1 VRGVGGLAIFARL
14 RARFHGSLRFKLL
27 ALALGPLLVA
37 APILIGILAAWGAV
51 YYDRLLITK
60 IQSDLAV
67 AHGYFEQVKEGV
79 GRRVDT
85 LAGSERLARALR
97 ERPGPAALGDLLR
110 EMRQQLGIDFLI
122 LLDSNGRVRAASGG
136 PAPGSGYT
144 DWEVVRRALA
154 GHAETE
160 VDILEASQLAA
171 IDPALTEKARTPLI
185 ATRNAQATQRNE
197 ETRGMVMHAAAP
209 IASAAREG
217 GASAGVLVGGL
228 LLNKNLEFVDRI
240 NDIVYPE
247 GALPLGSVGTATL
260 FLDDVRIATNVRLF
274 ENVRAIGTRVSAAV
288 RHTALDLGRTWLDR
302 AFVVNDW
309 YVSAY
314 EPIID
319 SRGRRVGMLYVGFLE
334 APFQQAR
341 QLALAAVA
349 LLFVLTVIVAAF
361 VSLRLARHVSQP
373 VERMHGTMSA
383 IEAGQTEARVGT
395 HLPELGEADEL
406 AELAAHFDRLLDR
419 LALQTEALHRWGSEL
434 DTKVAERTQELAAAN
449 QTLRSAQQ
457 RLVMSEKLAA
467 IGQLAA
473 GVAHEINNPVAVIQ
487 GNLDVLR
494 ETLGDAAEPAMAEI
508 RLIQDQVFRIRLIVT
523 KLLQFA
529 RPAEFV
535 GYLEPVRL
543 DQVVQDSL
551 VLVAHQMK
559 KTSVEVIQEM
569 HATRPVTINRNELQQ
584 VLINLIVNAL
594 QAMPEGGT
602 LLLASGDREEGGI
615 KGGFV
620 AVGDSGPGIAPEIR
634 ERLFDPFFTTKTSDG
649 TGLGLWVSLGLVQR
663 YGGRID
669 VASPQSGIPGMQSAS
684 PQSGISGM
692 QGTGRSTGGTVFTV
706 WLPNETQA
714 EVSTA

>member
-1 VRGVGGLAIFARL
+1 MCRL
-14 RARFHGSLRFKLL
+14 GSLGILSGIAARFRGSLRFKLL
-27 ALALGPLLVA
+27 ALALGPWLVA
-37 APILIGILAAWGAV
+37 VPILIGILAGWGAV

-60 IQSDLAV
+60 VQSDLAV
-67 AHGYFEQVKEGV
+67 AHGYLEQVKEGV
-79 GRRVDT
+79 GRRVET
-85 LAGSERLARALR
+85 LAVSERLARALR
-97 ERPGPAALGDLLR
+97 ERWGAAELGELLR
-110 EMRQQLGIDFLI
+110 DMQQRRKVDFLI
-122 LLDSNGRVRAASGG
+122 LLDSGGRVQAASGG
-136 PAPGSGYT
+136 PAPGSVYIE
-144 DWEVVRRALA
+144 WEVVRRALA
-154 GHAETE
+154 GHAEAE
-160 VDILEASQLAA
+160 VDILDPARLDA
-171 IDPALTEKARTPLI
+171 IDPALTAKARTPLI
-185 ATRNAQATQRNE
+185 ATRNAQFTDRNE
-197 ETRGMVMHAAAP
+197 ETRGMVIHAAAP
-209 IASAAREG
+209 VAS
-217 GASAGVLVGGL
+217 SAGSVLVGGL

-240 NDIVYPE
+240 NEIVYPE
-247 GALPLGSVGTATL
+247 GALPLGSLGTATL

-288 RHTALDLGRTWLDR
+288 RFAVLDQGRTWLDR

-314 EPIID
+314 EPITD
-319 SRGRRVGMLYVGFLE
+319 SRGKRVGMLYVGFLE
-334 APFQQAR
+334 EPFQHAR
-341 QLALAAVA
+341 WLALAAVA
-349 LLFVLTVIVAAF
+349 LLFVLTVAVAAF

-383 IEAGQTEARVGT
+383 IEAGRTEARVGAPD
-395 HLPELGEADEL
+395 LAEADEL
-406 AELAAHFDRLLDR
+406 AALAAHFDRLLDR
-419 LALQTEALHRWGSEL
+419 LAAQTEALQRWGSEL
-434 DTKVAERTQELAAAN
+434 DSKVAERTQELAAAN
-449 QTLRSAQQ
+449 ETLRSAQQ

-494 ETLGDAAEPAMAEI
+494 ETLGDAAEPAMPEI

-529 RPAEFV
+529 RPAEYV

-559 KTSVEVIQEM
+559 KTNVAVTQEM
-569 HATRPVTINRNELQQ
+569 HAARPVTVNRNELQQ

-602 LLLASGDREEGGI
+602 LRLTSGDREEGGI
-615 KGGFV
+615 QGGFV
-620 AVGDSGPGIAPEIR
+620 AVGDSGPGIAPDDR

-669 VASPQSGIPGMQSAS
+669 VASPPG
-684 PQSGISGM
+684 
-692 QGTGRSTGGTVFTV
+692 GGSVFTV
-706 WLPNETQA
+706 WLPNEA
-714 EVSTA
+714 ATA

>member
-1 VRGVGGLAIFARL
+1 VRGLGSLAARRL
-14 RARFHGSLRFKLL
+14 AARFRGSLRFKLL
-27 ALALGPLLVA
+27 ALALGPLLLAV
-37 APILIGILAAWGAV
+37 PILVGILAGWGAV

-60 IQSDLAV
+60 VQSDLAV
-67 AHGYFEQVKEGV
+67 AHGYFDQVKEGV
-79 GRRVDT
+79 GRRVET

-97 ERPGPAALGDLLR
+97 EQPGPAALGELLR
-110 EMRQQLGIDFLI
+110 ELQPRLQVDFLI
-122 LLDSNGRVRAASGG
+122 LLDSNGRVRAASSG
-136 PAPGSGYT
+136 PALGRDYSEWP
-144 DWEVVRRALA
+144 VARRALA

-160 VDILEASQLAA
+160 VAIFEPGWLAA
-171 IDPALTEKARTPLI
+171 IDPMLAEKARTPLI
-185 ATRNAQATQRNE
+185 ATRNAQPTQRDE

-209 IASAAREG
+209 IASSTREA

-228 LLNKNLEFVDRI
+228 LLNKNLDIVDRI
-240 NDIVYPE
+240 NEIVYPE
-247 GALPLGSVGTATL
+247 GSLPLGSVGTATL

-288 RHTALDLGRTWLDR
+288 RHTALDLGHTWLDR

-314 EPIID
+314 EPITDASGKRI
-319 SRGRRVGMLYVGFLE
+319 GMLYVGYLE
-334 APFQQAR
+334 EPFQRAR
-341 QLALAAVA
+341 WFALAVVA
-349 LLFVLTVIVAAF
+349 LLFAITLAVVAL
-361 VSLRLARHVSQP
+361 VSLRLARHVSRP
-373 VERMHGTMSA
+373 VERMHGTMNE
-383 IEAGQTEARVGT
+383 IEAGRSAARVGAQ
-395 HLPELGEADEL
+395 LPELAGEDEL

-419 LALQTEALHRWGSEL
+419 LAEQTEALQRWGREL
-434 DTKVAERTQELAAAN
+434 DSKVAERTQELAQAN

-494 ETLGDAAEPAMAEI
+494 ETLGDTAQPVLPEI

-529 RPAEFV
+529 RPAEYA
-535 GYLEPVRL
+535 GYLEPVPL

-559 KTSVEVIQEM
+559 KSSVAVQQALC
-569 HATRPVTINRNELQQ
+569 ATRPVSVNRNELQQ

-602 LLLASGDREEGGI
+602 LRLASGDREENGI
-615 KGGFV
+615 RGGFV
-620 AVGDSGPGIAPEIR
+620 AVGDSGPGILPADR

-663 YGGRID
+663 YGGRIGVD
-669 VASPQSGIPGMQSAS
+669 CPPG
-684 PQSGISGM
+684 
-692 QGTGRSTGGTVFTV
+692 GGSVFTV
-706 WLPNETQA
+706 WLPNETDA
-714 EVSTA
+714 NPGADPGAA

>member
-1 VRGVGGLAIFARL
+1 MLSRLA
-14 RARFHGSLRFKLL
+14 ARFRGSLRFKLL
-27 ALALGPLLVA
+27 ALGLGPLLVA
-37 APILIGILAAWGAV
+37 VPILIGILAGWGAV

-60 IQSDLAV
+60 VQSDLAV
-67 AHGYFEQVKEGV
+67 AHGYFRQVKDV
-79 GRRVDT
+79 LDRRVEA

-97 ERPGPAALGDLLR
+97 ERANPAALDELLR
-110 EMRQQLGIDFLI
+110 EMRRQLGIDFLI
-122 LLDSNGRVRAASGG
+122 LLDGEGRVRAASSG
-136 PAPGSGYT
+136 PAPGSRYG
-144 DWEVVRRALA
+144 DWAVVRRALS
-154 GHAETE
+154 GHAEAE
-160 VDILEASQLAA
+160 VDIFNAAQLAE
-171 IDPALTEKARTPLI
+171 IDPGLTAKAHTPLI
-185 ATRNAQATQRNE
+185 ATRNARATQRKE
-197 ETRGMVMHAAAP
+197 ETSGMVMHAAAP
-209 IASAAREG
+209 IAAATREG
-217 GASAGVLVGGL
+217 SAGVLVGGL

-247 GALPLGSVGTATL
+247 GALPLGSIGTATL

-288 RHTALDLGRTWLDR
+288 RYTVLEQGRTWLDR

-314 EPIID
+314 EPIVD
-319 SRGRRVGMLYVGFLE
+319 SGGKRVGMLYVGFLE
-334 APFQQAR
+334 EPFQHAR
-341 QLALAAVA
+341 WLALAAVA
-349 LLFVLTVIVAAF
+349 LLFVLTVAVAAF

-383 IEAGQTEARVGT
+383 IEAGRTEARVGV
-395 HLPELGEADEL
+395 HPPDIDEADEL

-419 LALQTEALHRWGSEL
+419 LEIQTDALQRWGHEL
-434 DTKVAERTQELAAAN
+434 DGKVAARTAELAAAN

-494 ETLGDAAEPAMAEI
+494 ETLGAAAEPAMDEI

-529 RPAEFV
+529 RPAEYV

-551 VLVAHQMK
+551 VLVAHQLK
-559 KTSVEVIQEM
+559 KTCVEVVQVTP
-569 HATRPVTINRNELQQ
+569 ATRPVTINRNELQQ

-602 LLLASGDREEGGI
+602 LLLTTGDREENGIPGGY
-615 KGGFV
+615 V
-620 AVGDSGPGIAPEIR
+620 AVADSGPGIPPEIR

-663 YGGRID
+663 YGGRIE
-669 VASPQSGIPGMQSAS
+669 VATPPA
-684 PQSGISGM
+684 
-692 QGTGRSTGGTVFTV
+692 GGSVFTV
-706 WLPNETQA
+706 WLPNEAQA
-714 EVSTA
+714 A

>member
-1 VRGVGGLAIFARL
+1 VGGLGIFRGIA
-14 RARFHGSLRFKLL
+14 ARFRGSLRFKLL

-37 APILIGILAAWGAV
+37 VPILIGILVGWGAV

-60 IQSDLAV
+60 VQSDLAV
-67 AHGYFEQVKEGV
+67 AHGYFDQVKEGV
-79 GRRVDT
+79 GRRVES

-97 ERPGPAALGDLLR
+97 ERPGAAALSELLR
-110 EMRQQLGIDFLI
+110 EMQQQLRIDFLI
-122 LLDSNGRVRAASGG
+122 LLDGNGRVRAATGG
-136 PAPGSGYT
+136 PVPGSSYAE
-144 DWEVVRRALA
+144 WEIVRRALA

-160 VDILEASQLAA
+160 VDILDAVQLAV
-171 IDPALTEKARTPLI
+171 IDPTLTEKARTPLI

-209 IASAAREG
+209 IASVSREG
-217 GASAGVLVGGL
+217 GAGVLVGGL

-247 GALPLGSVGTATL
+247 GSLPLGSVGTATL

-288 RHTALDLGRTWLDR
+288 RHTVLDEGRTWLDR

-314 EPIID
+314 EPIKD
-319 SRGRRVGMLYVGFLE
+319 SFGRRVGMLYVGYLE
-334 APFQQAR
+334 EPFQHAR
-341 QLALAAVA
+341 QLTLAAVA
-349 LLFVLTVIVAAF
+349 LLFVLTVVAAAF

-373 VERMHGTMSA
+373 VARMHGTMSA
-383 IEAGQTEARVGT
+383 IESGETEARVGK
-395 HLPELGEADEL
+395 HPPDLAGEDEL

-419 LALQTEALHRWGSEL
+419 LAAQTEALQRWGSEL
-434 DTKVAERTQELAAAN
+434 DGKVAERTQELAAAN

-529 RPAEFV
+529 RPAEYA
-535 GYLEPVRL
+535 GYLEPVVL

-559 KTSVEVIQEM
+559 KTSVAVMQEL
-569 HATRPVTINRNELQQ
+569 HATRPVTVNRNELQQ
-584 VLINLIVNAL
+584 VLINLMVNAL

-602 LLLASGDREEGGI
+602 LLLASGDREEGGVR
-615 KGGFV
+615 GGFV
-620 AVGDSGPGIAPEIR
+620 AVGDSGPGIAAEIR

-669 VASPQSGIPGMQSAS
+669 VECPSSGGS
-684 PQSGISGM
+684 
-692 QGTGRSTGGTVFTV
+692 VFTV
-706 WLPNETQA
+706 WLPNEAQA
-714 EVSTA
+714 A

>member
-1 VRGVGGLAIFARL
+1 MGGLGIFRGIA
-14 RARFHGSLRFKLL
+14 ARFRGSLRFKLL

-37 APILIGILAAWGAV
+37 VPILIGILVGWGAV

-60 IQSDLAV
+60 VQSDLAV
-67 AHGYFEQVKEGV
+67 AHGYFDQVKEGV
-79 GRRVDT
+79 GRRVES

-97 ERPGPAALGDLLR
+97 ERPGAAALSELLR
-110 EMRQQLGIDFLI
+110 EMQQQLRIDFLI
-122 LLDSNGRVRAASGG
+122 LLDGNGRVRAATGG
-136 PAPGSGYT
+136 PVPGSSYAE
-144 DWEVVRRALA
+144 WEIVRRALA

-160 VDILEASQLAA
+160 VDILDAVQLAV
-171 IDPALTEKARTPLI
+171 IDPTLTEKARTPLI

-209 IASAAREG
+209 IASVSREG
-217 GASAGVLVGGL
+217 GAGVLVGGL

-247 GALPLGSVGTATL
+247 GSLPLGSVGTATL

-288 RHTALDLGRTWLDR
+288 RHTVLDEGRTWLDR

-314 EPIID
+314 EPIKD
-319 SRGRRVGMLYVGFLE
+319 SFGRRVGMLYVGYLE
-334 APFQQAR
+334 EPFQHAR
-341 QLALAAVA
+341 QLTLAAVA
-349 LLFVLTVIVAAF
+349 LLFVLTVVAAAF

-373 VERMHGTMSA
+373 VARMHGTMSA
-383 IEAGQTEARVGT
+383 IESGETEARVGK
-395 HLPELGEADEL
+395 HPPDLAGEDEL

-419 LALQTEALHRWGSEL
+419 LAAQTEALQRWGSEL
-434 DTKVAERTQELAAAN
+434 DGKVAERTQELAAAN

-529 RPAEFV
+529 RPAEYA
-535 GYLEPVRL
+535 GYLEPVVL

-559 KTSVEVIQEM
+559 KTSVAVMQEL
-569 HATRPVTINRNELQQ
+569 HATRPVTVNRNELQQ
-584 VLINLIVNAL
+584 VLINLMVNAL

-602 LLLASGDREEGGI
+602 LLLASGDREEGGVR
-615 KGGFV
+615 GGFV
-620 AVGDSGPGIAPEIR
+620 AVGDSGPGIAAEIR

-669 VASPQSGIPGMQSAS
+669 VECPSSGGS
-684 PQSGISGM
+684 
-692 QGTGRSTGGTVFTV
+692 VFTV
-706 WLPNETQA
+706 WLPNEAQA
-714 EVSTA
+714 A

>member
-1 VRGVGGLAIFARL
+1 VRGVGGLGIFSGIA
-14 RARFHGSLRFKLL
+14 ARFRGSLRFKLL

-37 APILIGILAAWGAV
+37 VPILIGILVGWGAV

-60 IQSDLAV
+60 VQSDLAV
-67 AHGYFEQVKEGV
+67 AHGYFDQVKEGV
-79 GRRVDT
+79 GRRVES

-97 ERPGPAALGDLLR
+97 ERPGAAALSELLR
-110 EMRQQLGIDFLI
+110 EMQQQLRIDFLI
-122 LLDSNGRVRAASGG
+122 LLDGNGRVRAATGG
-136 PAPGSGYT
+136 PVPGSSYAE
-144 DWEVVRRALA
+144 WEIVRRALA

-160 VDILEASQLAA
+160 VDILDAVQLAV
-171 IDPALTEKARTPLI
+171 IDPTLTEKARTPLI

-209 IASAAREG
+209 IASVSREG
-217 GASAGVLVGGL
+217 GAGVLVGGL

-247 GALPLGSVGTATL
+247 GSLPLGSVGTATL

-288 RHTALDLGRTWLDR
+288 RHTVLDEGRTWLDR

-314 EPIID
+314 EPIKD
-319 SRGRRVGMLYVGFLE
+319 SFGRRVGMLYVGYLE
-334 APFQQAR
+334 EPFQHAR
-341 QLALAAVA
+341 QLTLAAVA
-349 LLFVLTVIVAAF
+349 LLFVLTVVAAAF

-373 VERMHGTMSA
+373 VARMHGTMSA
-383 IEAGQTEARVGT
+383 IESGETEARVGK
-395 HLPELGEADEL
+395 HPPDLAGEDEL

-419 LALQTEALHRWGSEL
+419 LAAQTEALQRWGSEL
-434 DTKVAERTQELAAAN
+434 DGKVAERTQELAAAN

-494 ETLGDAAEPAMAEI
+494 ETLGDAAEPAMPEI

-529 RPAEFV
+529 RPAEYA

-559 KTSVEVIQEM
+559 KTSVAVMQEM
-569 HATRPVTINRNELQQ
+569 HATRPVSVNRNELQQ

-615 KGGFV
+615 SGGFV
-620 AVGDSGPGIAPEIR
+620 AVGDSGPGIAPEDR

-669 VASPQSGIPGMQSAS
+669 SAC
-684 PQSGISGM
+684 PP
-692 QGTGRSTGGTVFTV
+692 TGGSVFTV

-714 EVSTA
+714 EVATA

>member
-1 VRGVGGLAIFARL
+1 MRGVGGLGIFSGIA
-14 RARFHGSLRFKLL
+14 ARFRGSLRFKLL

-37 APILIGILAAWGAV
+37 VPILIGILVGWGAV

-60 IQSDLAV
+60 VQSDLAV
-67 AHGYFEQVKEGV
+67 AHGYFDQVKEGV
-79 GRRVDT
+79 GRRVES

-97 ERPGPAALGDLLR
+97 ERPGAAALSELLR
-110 EMRQQLGIDFLI
+110 EMQQQLRIDFLI
-122 LLDSNGRVRAASGG
+122 LLDGNGRVRAATGG
-136 PAPGSGYT
+136 PVPGSSYAE
-144 DWEVVRRALA
+144 WEIVRRALA

-160 VDILEASQLAA
+160 VDILDAVQLAV
-171 IDPALTEKARTPLI
+171 IDPTLTEKARTPLI

-209 IASAAREG
+209 IASVSREG
-217 GASAGVLVGGL
+217 GAGVLVGGL

-247 GALPLGSVGTATL
+247 GSLPLGSVGTATL

-288 RHTALDLGRTWLDR
+288 RHTVLDEGRTWLDR

-314 EPIID
+314 EPIKD
-319 SRGRRVGMLYVGFLE
+319 SFGRRVGMLYVGYLE
-334 APFQQAR
+334 EPFQHAR
-341 QLALAAVA
+341 QLTLAAVA
-349 LLFVLTVIVAAF
+349 LLFVLTVVAAAF

-373 VERMHGTMSA
+373 VARMHGTMSA
-383 IEAGQTEARVGT
+383 IESGETEARVGK
-395 HLPELGEADEL
+395 HPPDLAGEDEL

-419 LALQTEALHRWGSEL
+419 LAAQTEALQRWGSEL
-434 DTKVAERTQELAAAN
+434 DGKVAERTQELAAAN

-529 RPAEFV
+529 RPAEYA
-535 GYLEPVRL
+535 GYLEPVVL

-559 KTSVEVIQEM
+559 KTSVAVMQEL
-569 HATRPVTINRNELQQ
+569 HATRPVTVNRNELQQ
-584 VLINLIVNAL
+584 VLINLMVNAL

-602 LLLASGDREEGGI
+602 LLLASGDREEGGVR
-615 KGGFV
+615 GGFV
-620 AVGDSGPGIAPEIR
+620 AVGDSGPGIAAEIR

-669 VASPQSGIPGMQSAS
+669 VECPSSGGS
-684 PQSGISGM
+684 
-692 QGTGRSTGGTVFTV
+692 VFTV
-706 WLPNETQA
+706 WLPNEAQA
-714 EVSTA
+714 A